1 MTAPVPL
8 PEQIAEVRRE
18 LALRKNVYPKRVSSR
33 DMRQSEAD
41 HLTARMNAVLTTLTW
56 LEENAA
62 AVRMAARLSKIGG
75 YGQIERVLVDYL
87 EGIGLPAELDG
98 VEWKLPIEG
107 RAEDLSLT
115 EIAIAIHE
123 AMTMEGPRS

>member
-1 MTAPVPL
+1 MIAPVPL
-8 PEQIAEVRRE
+8 SEQIAEVRRE

-33 DMRQSEAD
+33 EMRQSEAD

-56 LEENAA
+56 LAENAA

-87 EGIGLPAELDG
+87 EGIGLSAELDG

-115 EIAIAIHE
+115 EIAFAIHE
-123 AMTMEGPRS
+123 VLTMEGPRS

>member
-33 DMRQSEAD
+33 EMRQSEAD

-115 EIAIAIHE
+115 EVAIAIHE
-123 AMTMEGPRS
+123 VLTMEGPRP

>member
-33 DMRQSEAD
+33 EMRQSEAD
-41 HLTARMNAVLTTLTW
+41 HLTARMSAVLTTLTW

-87 EGIGLPAELDG
+87 EGIGLSAELDG

-123 AMTMEGPRS
+123 VLTTEGPRA